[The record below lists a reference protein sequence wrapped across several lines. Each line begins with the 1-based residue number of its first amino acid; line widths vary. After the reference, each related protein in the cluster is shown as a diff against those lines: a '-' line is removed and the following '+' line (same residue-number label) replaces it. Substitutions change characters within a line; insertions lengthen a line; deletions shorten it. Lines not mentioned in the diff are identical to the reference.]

1 MRVVLIA
8 TNRHDRLMSRMA
20 ARPLP
25 LGIASVAGALAAA
38 QHVVKTVGYITD
50 TAMEQGNAR
59 CHAAIT
65 VL

>member
-8 TNRHDRLMSRMA
+8 TNRHDQLMSRMA

-38 QHVVKTVGYITD
+38 QHVVETVGYITD
-50 TAMEQGNAR
+50 TAME
-59 CHAAIT
+59 
-65 VL
+65 

>member
-8 TNRHDRLMSRMA
+8 TNRHDQLMSRMA

-50 TAMEQGNAR
+50 TAME
-59 CHAAIT
+59 
-65 VL
+65 